1 MQTSQTPRISEAPF
15 SPAVRAPMWLLVLV
29 TLSGTMAMHIFVPAL
44 PLAGVDLRASPAG
57 MQQTITYYVL
67 GLAFGQLIYGPVSDT
82 IGRRPTLLAGLGL
95 YLCASIVALFAP
107 SLEWL
112 LAARMAQALGGAA
125 GITLG
130 RSIVRDTA
138 APERVTSDLA
148 LLNLLT
154 LVGPG
159 LSPIVGSFLADQF
172 GWRAIYVFL
181 VGIASLMVY
190 CAWRMLPETN
200 PQRQSL
206 EVVKIARDYG
216 RLLGSRRYL
225 GFMLGGACSTT
236 ALYPYLATSAY
247 IVHGQLGLPV
257 WQIGWFASVTIV
269 GASLGTMI
277 TRRLA
282 GSVRPEIFLNT
293 GAGLSLAMAVLLL
306 LVQLGGWLDAPLLI
320 GITFMLTVGAGLASP
335 AALSRSISAVPGLT
349 GAAAGLYG
357 CGQMA
362 MGALGTKLVGYG
374 SNPTIA
380 CAVVQIL
387 ITCTALGA
395 YRVASRALS
404 PDPSPASGRGEPVGA
419 EGDGCG

>member
-1 MQTSQTPRISEAPF
+1 
-15 SPAVRAPMWLLVLV
+15 MWLLVLV

-44 PLAGVDLRASPAG
+44 PLAGTDLHATPAG

-82 IGRRPTLLAGLGL
+82 IGRRPTLLVGLCL
-95 YLCASIVALFAP
+95 YLCASVMALFAT

-112 LAARMAQALGGAA
+112 LIARSVQALGGAA

-138 APERVTSDLA
+138 APGRVTSDLA

-159 LSPIVGSFLADQF
+159 LSPVVGSFLADQF

-181 VGIASLMVY
+181 VGIAGLMVY

-200 PQRQSL
+200 PHRRSL
-206 EVVKIARDYG
+206 EVLKIGRDYV
-216 RLLGSRRYL
+216 RLLGNSRYL
-225 GFMLGGACSTT
+225 GYMLGGSCSTT
-236 ALYPYLATSAY
+236 ALYPYLATLAY

-257 WQIGWFASVTIV
+257 WQVGWFASVTIA
-269 GASLGTMI
+269 GASLGTLI

-282 GSVRPEIFLNT
+282 GSLRPEIFLNT
-293 GAGLSLAMAVLLL
+293 GAGLSLSMAVLLL
-306 LVQLGGWLDAPLLI
+306 LVQLGGWLTPPFLI
-320 GITFMLTVGAGLASP
+320 GITFMLTMGAGLASP

-362 MGALGTKLVGYG
+362 VGALGTKLVGYG
-374 SNPTIA
+374 TNATIA
-380 CAVVQIL
+380 CAVVQIV
-387 ITCTALGA
+387 ITSTALGA
-395 YRVASRALS
+395 YRVAARSKA
-404 PDPSPASGRGEPVGA
+404 A
-419 EGDGCG
+419 

>member
-1 MQTSQTPRISEAPF
+1 MQTSEPPFTPAL
-15 SPAVRAPMWLLVLV
+15 RAPMWLLVLV

-44 PLAGVDLRASPAG
+44 PLAGADLHAGPAG

-82 IGRRPTLLAGLGL
+82 IGRRPTLLVGLGL
-95 YLCASIVALFAP
+95 YLVAGVLALLAP

-112 LAARMAQALGGAA
+112 LFARMAQALGGAA

-138 APERVTSDLA
+138 APGRVTSDLA

-159 LSPIVGSFLADQF
+159 VSPVVGSLLADLF

-181 VGIASLMVY
+181 VGLASLMLW
-190 CAWRMLPETN
+190 CAWRILPETN
-200 PQRQSL
+200 AHRRSL
-206 EVVKIARDYG
+206 QVARIARDYG

-236 ALYPYLATSAY
+236 ALYPYLATSPY
-247 IVHGQLGLPV
+247 IVHEQLGLPI
-257 WQIGWFASVTIV
+257 WQIGWFASVTIA
-269 GASLGTMI
+269 GASLGTMV

-282 GSVRPEIFLNT
+282 ERLEPEVFLNA
-293 GAGLSLAMAVLLL
+293 GAGLSLSMAALL
-306 LVQLGGWLDAPLLI
+306 LVVQIGGWLSAPLLI
-320 GITFMLTVGAGLASP
+320 AITFVLTAGAGLASP

-362 MGALGTKLVGYG
+362 VGALGTKLVGYG
-374 SNPTIA
+374 SSPTVS

-387 ITCTALGA
+387 ITGTALGA
-395 YRVASRALS
+395 YRIAARSKVA
-404 PDPSPASGRGEPVGA
+404 
-419 EGDGCG
+419 

>member
-1 MQTSQTPRISEAPF
+1 
-15 SPAVRAPMWLLVLV
+15 MWLLVLV

-44 PLAGVDLRASPAG
+44 PLAGTDLHASPAG

-67 GLAFGQLIYGPVSDT
+67 GLAFGQLVYGPVSDT
-82 IGRRPTLLAGLGL
+82 IGRRPTLLVGLCL
-95 YLCASIVALFAP
+95 YLCASILALFAT

-112 LAARMAQALGGAA
+112 LIARSVQALGGAA

-138 APERVTSDLA
+138 APGRVTSDLA

-159 LSPIVGSFLADQF
+159 FSPVLGSFLADQF

-181 VGIASLMVY
+181 VAIAGVMVY

-200 PQRQSL
+200 PQRRSL
-206 EVVKIARDYG
+206 RLLEIGRDYA
-216 RLLGSRRYL
+216 RLLGNSRYL
-225 GFMLGGACSTT
+225 GYMLGGSCSTT
-236 ALYPYLATSAY
+236 ALYPYLATLAY

-257 WQIGWFASVTIV
+257 WQVGWFASVTIA
-269 GASLGTMI
+269 GASLGTVI

-282 GSVRPEIFLNT
+282 GSLRPEVFLNA
-293 GAGLSLAMAVLLL
+293 GAGLSLSMAVLLL
-306 LVQLGGWLDAPLLI
+306 VVQLGGWLTAPLLI
-320 GITFMLTVGAGLASP
+320 AITFMLTVGAGLASP

-362 MGALGTKLVGYG
+362 VGALGTKLVGYG
-374 SNPTIA
+374 TNATIA

-387 ITCTALGA
+387 ITSTALAA
-395 YRVASRALS
+395 YRVAARSRA
-404 PDPSPASGRGEPVGA
+404 A
-419 EGDGCG
+419 

>member
-1 MQTSQTPRISEAPF
+1 MQTSQQPQQSRKPF
-15 SPAVRAPMWLLVLV
+15 TPAVRAPMWLLVLV

-44 PLAGVDLRASPAG
+44 PLAGTDLHASPAG

-82 IGRRPTLLAGLGL
+82 IGRRPTLLVGLAL

-107 SLEWL
+107 SLQWL
-112 LAARMAQALGGAA
+112 LLARMAQALGGAA

-138 APERVTSDLA
+138 APGRVTSDLA

-159 LSPIVGSFLADQF
+159 LSPVVGSFLADQF

-181 VGIASLMVY
+181 VAIASLMVFF
-190 CAWRMLPETN
+190 AWRMLPETN
-200 PQRQSL
+200 MDRRAL
-206 EVVKIARDYG
+206 AFGTIARDYG
-216 RLLGSRRYL
+216 QLLRNPRYL

-257 WQIGWFASVTIV
+257 WQIGWFASVTIA
-269 GASLGTMI
+269 GASLGTMV
-277 TRRLA
+277 TRRLS
-282 GSVRPEIFLNT
+282 GQFRPEVFLNV
-293 GAGLSLAMAVLLL
+293 GAGLSLSMAVLLL
-306 LVQLGGWLDAPLLI
+306 VVQLAGWLTAPLLI
-320 GITFMLTVGAGLASP
+320 AITFTLTVGAGLASP
-335 AALSRSISAVPGLT
+335 AALSRSISVVPGLT

-362 MGALGTKLVGYG
+362 IGALGTKLVGYG
-374 SNPTIA
+374 SDPALA
-380 CAVVQIL
+380 CATVQIL
-387 ITCTALGA
+387 ITGTALGA
-395 YRVASRALS
+395 YHVATRSKA
-404 PDPSPASGRGEPVGA
+404 A
-419 EGDGCG
+419 